1 MKQIEKTIYE
11 WAAEF
16 KGLVVKSERDTFVC
30 IFEQQY
36 LEKLKEKK
44 FNILDTIKELELSNK
59 VQITLSISIS
69 TEGESNY
76 EKYKS
81 AQAGLDI
88 VLGRGGDQTVVRENE
103 KYQFFGGRT
112 QELEKRTKV
121 KARIVSHA
129 LEELMQEAKNVMVM
143 GHTNGDIDSM
153 GASMGIYRLA
163 KSLDVECYIINN
175 STGISLE
182 NFMESAKQEKEYQE
196 SIINKSEALSKIT
209 PETLLIIVDT
219 HKRSYVEVPELLEET
234 SKIAIIDHHRKSPRY
249 FIEEAILSFH
259 EVYASSTCELVTEI
273 LEYATKEPDLT
284 TIEAEALYAGIM
296 MDTKN
301 FTFKTGV
308 RTFKNIYKDF

>member
-1 MKQIEKTIYE
+1 MYIWTTIP
-11 WAAEF
+11 
-16 KGLVVKSERDTFVC
+16 R
-30 IFEQQY
+30 
-36 LEKLKEKK
+36 KLKEKK

-103 KYQFFGGRT
+103 NINFWWKNSRAW
-112 QELEKRTKV
+112 KRTKV

-163 KSLDVECYIINN
+163 KVLMLNV
-175 STGISLE
+175 
-182 NFMESAKQEKEYQE
+182 
-196 SIINKSEALSKIT
+196 
-209 PETLLIIVDT
+209 
-219 HKRSYVEVPELLEET
+219 
-234 SKIAIIDHHRKSPRY
+234 
-249 FIEEAILSFH
+249 IL
-259 EVYASSTCELVTEI
+259 
-273 LEYATKEPDLT
+273 
-284 TIEAEALYAGIM
+284 
-296 MDTKN
+296 
-301 FTFKTGV
+301 
-308 RTFKNIYKDF
+308 

>member
-1 MKQIEKTIYE
+1 MYIWTTIPR
-11 WAAEF
+11 
-16 KGLVVKSERDTFVC
+16 K
-30 IFEQQY
+30 
-36 LEKLKEKK
+36 
-44 FNILDTIKELELSNK
+44 LSNK

-196 SIINKSEALSKIT
+196 SIINKSEALSNIK
-209 PETLLIIVDT
+209 
-219 HKRSYVEVPELLEET
+219 EVMLKYLN
-234 SKIAIIDHHRKSPRY
+234 
-249 FIEEAILSFH
+249 
-259 EVYASSTCELVTEI
+259 C
-273 LEYATKEPDLT
+273 
-284 TIEAEALYAGIM
+284 
-296 MDTKN
+296 
-301 FTFKTGV
+301 
-308 RTFKNIYKDF
+308 

>member
-1 MKQIEKTIYE
+1 M
-11 WAAEF
+11 
-16 KGLVVKSERDTFVC
+16 
-30 IFEQQY
+30 
-36 LEKLKEKK
+36 
-44 FNILDTIKELELSNK
+44 ELSDK
-59 VQITLSISIS
+59 IQITLSISVS
-69 TEGESNY
+69 TEGQSNY

-88 VLGRGGDQTVVRENE
+88 ALGRGGDQTVVRENG

-129 LEELMQEAKNVMVM
+129 LQELMQEAKNVMIM

-153 GASMGIYRLA
+153 GASMGLYRLA
-163 KSLDVECYIINN
+163 KSLNVEAYIVNN

-182 NFMESAKQEKEYQE
+182 NFMEAAKEEKEYQE
-196 SIINKSEALSKIT
+196 VIINKAEALSKISA
-209 PETLLIIVDT
+209 ETLLIIVDT

-234 SKIAIIDHHRKSPRY
+234 GKIAIIDHHRKSPD
-249 FIEEAILSFH
+249 FIEEAILTFH
-259 EVYASSTCELVTEI
+259 EVYASSACELVTEI
-273 LEYATKEPDLT
+273 LEYAPKEIELT

-308 RTFKNIYKDF
+308 RTFEAAAYLRKMWYRHYKS